1 MGSEGKFSSPN
12 KKEVFLLLLGVFR
25 GVSKKKKNEY
35 PINLVDQ
42 KSTSPKKKLFVG
54 LLALLL
60 LCLRHSSSS
69 SLSSLII
76 IKLMMSSEVIKKVFG
91 TATAPRRRRR
101 SSSSSTR
108 RRRLRGGWSSS
119 ASSSSSLKN
128 TTEDFDNN
136 DFNDDDDNDE
146 ETRERLKSA
155 LFDVFGTKT
164 NDDEADGNRRVGKR
178 LDRSKL
184 ESIVSRL
191 EATMGDANTIETTDL
206 LCGRWKLLCTYKEN
220 VDKVEFFDAG
230 SWQRYLFDKGP
241 SPVQSLVLG
250 NTSTVENVY
259 QVLEDPNKA
268 PNAKWQN
275 IAKFTVEV
283 FNGEKKNVEL
293 IIEAKI
299 EGVRDKQSFY
309 YRFSNGYFDVNDGEL
324 KLPYP
329 VPFDFIESVR
339 PGQTKGWFQTT
350 YLDEDLRIS
359 VGQKGSKFVLVRER
373 ND

>member
-1 MGSEGKFSSPN
+1 
-12 KKEVFLLLLGVFR
+12 
-25 GVSKKKKNEY
+25 
-35 PINLVDQ
+35 
-42 KSTSPKKKLFVG
+42 
-54 LLALLL
+54 
-60 LCLRHSSSS
+60 
-69 SLSSLII
+69 
-76 IKLMMSSEVIKKVFG
+76 MMSSEVIKKVFG
-91 TATAPRRRRR
+91 TAATAPRRRRR
-101 SSSSSTR
+101 RRRRRSSSTR

-119 ASSSSSLKN
+119 ASSSSLKN
-128 TTEDFDNN
+128 TTDDFDNN

-146 ETRERLKSA
+146 ETRERLKRA
-155 LFDVFGTKT
+155 LFDVFGSQT
-164 NDDEADGNRRVGKR
+164 NDDDDGNRRVAKQ

-191 EATMGDANTIETTDL
+191 EATMVDANTIETTDL

>member
-1 MGSEGKFSSPN
+1 M
-12 KKEVFLLLLGVFR
+12 
-25 GVSKKKKNEY
+25 
-35 PINLVDQ
+35 
-42 KSTSPKKKLFVG
+42 
-54 LLALLL
+54 
-60 LCLRHSSSS
+60 
-69 SLSSLII
+69 
-76 IKLMMSSEVIKKVFG
+76 
-91 TATAPRRRRR
+91 
-101 SSSSSTR
+101 
-108 RRRLRGGWSSS
+108 
-119 ASSSSSLKN
+119 KN
-128 TTEDFDNN
+128 TTDDFDNN
-136 DFNDDDDNDE
+136 DFNDDDNDE

-164 NDDEADGNRRVGKR
+164 NDDEADDGNRRVGKR